1 MPTVVVT
8 WGWNSSGDGR
18 RYFSFRTPT
27 GSVTFRFSTLLDSN
41 TEGYIPHPAEPLGPP
56 SRACATLIMRLP
68 WRWPQGSPDNPYMNS
83 NGP

>member
-41 TEGYIPHPAEPLGPP
+41 TEGYIPHPAKPLGPP
-56 SRACATLIMRLP
+56 
-68 WRWPQGSPDNPYMNS
+68 
-83 NGP
+83 